1 MGARW
6 AGELSN
12 HSLHHVERHNKCAY
26 LGCGFCDSKKLQ
38 STGHPPE
45 ITVEPDSNPLNRL
58 TCALL
63 FLCSLTPFL
72 AKGIAATARKT
83 QPLLTDTQGSIIE
96 PLMPRPQPSLKGG
109 RKCVDNRR
117 VLEGILW
124 VWRTGARWQD
134 LPEKYPSPSTCWR

>member
-1 MGARW
+1 M
-6 AGELSN
+6 
-12 HSLHHVERHNKCAY
+12 
-26 LGCGFCDSKKLQ
+26 
-38 STGHPPE
+38 
-45 ITVEPDSNPLNRL
+45 
-58 TCALL
+58 
-63 FLCSLTPFL
+63 
-72 AKGIAATARKT
+72 
-83 QPLLTDTQGSIIE
+83 TDTQGSIIE